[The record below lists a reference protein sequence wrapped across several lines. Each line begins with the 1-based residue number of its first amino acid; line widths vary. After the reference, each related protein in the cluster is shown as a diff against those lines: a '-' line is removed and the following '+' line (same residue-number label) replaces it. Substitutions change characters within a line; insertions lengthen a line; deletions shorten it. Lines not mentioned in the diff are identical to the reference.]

1 MVTLTAICIP
11 QCSHQNITL
20 KTFACWERVTQNH
33 PPIIPGSLS
42 SSRRTPSSA
51 EEEGQPDGEGQG
63 HKYHHRVFIPAFG
76 TWCNCGYTGLCTLIS
91 EYLPG
96 SSGVDQTLKIAAE
109 TTATVTT
116 GGTCCEC
123 SSGIC
128 CKTNPRHKQR
138 RDADTGLQLC
148 FHSFKSS
155 LLQGEGMQ
163 REGALTSWQYFI
175 QLQVTASRCSLGWQ

>member
-128 CKTNPRHKQR
+128 YKTNPRHKQR
-138 RDADTGLQLC
+138 RDADTGGYSSASTLLNLLCYKERECSVKGLSPPDNTSYSYKWLQ
-148 FHSFKSS
+148 
-155 LLQGEGMQ
+155 
-163 REGALTSWQYFI
+163 AD
-175 QLQVTASRCSLGWQ
+175 AP